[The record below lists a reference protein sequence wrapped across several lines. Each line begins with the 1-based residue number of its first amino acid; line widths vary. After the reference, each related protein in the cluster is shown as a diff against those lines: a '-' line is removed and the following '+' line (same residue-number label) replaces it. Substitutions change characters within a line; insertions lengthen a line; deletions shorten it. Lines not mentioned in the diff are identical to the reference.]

1 MVQITDEVQNKGKG
15 MKRIED
21 IIRDLQDNSKYTNF
35 RVTGVTE
42 EEEEKEGTEKIFEK
56 TIRKK
61 GGTEKIFEKIIVCRL
76 RSNS

>member
-21 IIRDLQDNSKYTNF
+21 IIRDLRDNSKYTNF

-42 EEEEKEGTEKIFEK
+42 EEEQEGTENIFL
-56 TIRKK
+56 
-61 GGTEKIFEKIIVCRL
+61 KIIVSRL

>member
-61 GGTEKIFEKIIVCRL
+61 GTEKSFEKIIVCRL